1 MNVRR
6 LHRLTGLVMLLPFIG
21 WAITGAVFFIKPG
34 YGPAYDLLAVKTY
47 PLDGNLSIAP
57 QPGWREV
64 RYLKTILGPHLL
76 VRTDKGWSHL
86 NPSTLAPAG
95 APADEDVR
103 RFVADAFSAN
113 PGRYGHITS
122 IADGTIR
129 TDTGVEIVLDWTRLS
144 LQQRGR
150 DTDRIDR
157 LYKIHY
163 LQWTGQKS
171 IDKVLGLAGLS
182 LLVLLT
188 VLGARIAWK
197 S

>member
-1 MNVRR
+1 MNIRR
-6 LHRLTGLVMLLPFIG
+6 LHRLTGLVMILPFIG

-34 YGPAYDLLAVKTY
+34 YGAAYDLLAVKTY
-47 PLDGNLSIAP
+47 PIDGTLSITP

-86 NPSTLAPAG
+86 SPSTLAPAG
-95 APADEDVR
+95 VPTDEDVR
-103 RFVADAFSAN
+103 RLVGDAFAAN

-144 LQQRGR
+144 LQQRGT

-163 LQWTGQKS
+163 LQWTGQQS
-171 IDKVLGLAGLS
+171 IDKMLGLVGLT

-188 VLGARIAWK
+188 SLGARLAWK
-197 S
+197 T